1 MKRPQDKLVKVRTG
15 LLVRDKMVEAVDVD
29 PLLEHLKL
37 GGGRRDEHRTAIS
50 TKALVTEDHL
60 NQNTE

>member
-1 MKRPQDKLVKVRTG
+1 MKVRTG